1 MRMVEYLSQ
10 VDAISLQLNI
20 NFKDLISGFNKIG
33 FQPGC
38 IASMTMIDKFNKLL
52 IQWHKDRDQVRDLF

>member
-52 IQWHKDRDQVRDLF
+52 IQ